1 MLRSRG
7 SRGEGQINRN
17 LAESL
22 KSREIIIQ
30 PQILEDTQIEE
41 DYSVGLTSWEGWQAE
56 NWTPALIDP
65 ERAPLRFTCSSYGFN
80 MATQRGR
87 ARGR

>member
-1 MLRSRG
+1 M
-7 SRGEGQINRN
+7 
-17 LAESL
+17 

-65 ERAPLRFTCSSYGFN
+65 ERAPAEVHLYQLRFSFGDSAG
-80 MATQRGR
+80 
-87 ARGR
+87 ARSGSIV

>member
-41 DYSVGLTSWEGWQAE
+41 DYSVGLTSWEGGKWKFGRL
-56 NWTPALIDP
+56 TSL
-65 ERAPLRFTCSSYGFN
+65 APSAPPLSRQMKILAGTSEP
-80 MATQRGR
+80 QRGR
-87 ARGR
+87 ALGL